1 MACHIP
7 TALRAEHVI
16 LNFMLQPSL
25 TSGLRALGSITQPP
39 RATVANY
46 DTVFINSSGPRL
58 VQYLFPVQKFSYCIV
73 CLGFDGFHQ
82 LEMLILIVSKRI
94 HGEKSRET
102 CANGVLQIYIQIYRY
117 IIAWFVINNVLDK
130 ERTYIFI
137 YIVMFFLYLRQCLF

>member
-7 TALRAEHVI
+7 AALRAEHVI

-25 TSGLRALGSITQPP
+25 TSGLQALGSITQPP

-46 DTVFINSSGPRL
+46 DTVFINSSGPLL
-58 VQYLFPVQKFSYCIV
+58 VQYLFPVQTFSYCIV

-82 LEMLILIVSKRI
+82 LEMLIPIVSKLI
-94 HGEKSRET
+94 HWEESWET
-102 CANGVLQIYIQIYRY
+102 CANGVLYIYKY
-117 IIAWFVINNVLDK
+117 IIAGFVINNVLDK

-137 YIVMFFLYLRQCLF
+137 YIQSCSFFI